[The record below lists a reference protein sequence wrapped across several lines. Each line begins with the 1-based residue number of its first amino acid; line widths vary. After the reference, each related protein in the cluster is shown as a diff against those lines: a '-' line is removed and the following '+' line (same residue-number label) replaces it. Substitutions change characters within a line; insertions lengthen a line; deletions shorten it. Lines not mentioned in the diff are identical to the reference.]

1 MSLLG
6 MGCFREVVARLG
18 DPSHCAANCLFTTH
32 KRMRCRE
39 GLWLAHWRTSIG
51 SCRELFGRTSK
62 PQNTTTNW
70 RAAEYGRMREDGSEG
85 QLLTMP

>member
-32 KRMRCRE
+32 KRMV
-39 GLWLAHWRTSIG
+39 LAHWRTSIG

-70 RAAEYGRMREDGSEG
+70 RAAEYGRMREDGREG